1 MALLIFV
8 LDSLVRETD
17 RIERKIKTQNPH
29 LSRSASPPGSAGS
42 GSGTLKMPG
51 RSPTKNTNAGA
62 NQTML
67 KRKPKTYRSVITDI
81 FDGKLNSSV
90 QCLTCDRVSTTTES
104 FQDLSLPIPSQVQRF
119 LNISV
124 FNCIYYSHPYKPL

>member
-1 MALLIFV
+1 M
-8 LDSLVRETD
+8 RETD
-17 RIERKIKTQNPH
+17 RIERKFKIQNPR

-42 GSGTLKMPG
+42 GSGTLKMPS
-51 RSPTKNTNAGA
+51 RSPNKTGNAGA

-67 KRKPKTYRSVITDI
+67 KRKHKTYRSVITDI

-104 FQDLSLPIPSQVQRF
+104 FQDLSLPIPSQVKNF
-119 LNISV
+119 
-124 FNCIYYSHPYKPL
+124 

>member
-1 MALLIFV
+1 MF
-8 LDSLVRETD
+8 SFTHERNSD
-17 RIERKIKTQNPH
+17 RIERKFNTQNPR

-51 RSPTKNTNAGA
+51 RSPNKTGNAGA

-67 KRKPKTYRSVITDI
+67 KRKHKTYRSVITDI

-104 FQDLSLPIPSQVQRF
+104 FQDLSLPIPSQVKNF
-119 LNISV
+119 
-124 FNCIYYSHPYKPL
+124 